1 MADVHPDCQVKV
13 AVLEERIENFE
24 RLFLR
29 LDAAIDKIAEVNN
42 NVSKVLA
49 VHEERLGKQEKVDE
63 VLFHK
68 IDQLR
73 AAMDR
78 DHEGVLQRLQLLER
92 KLWGALGGIAV
103 VAFMGGG
110 GPGMVMKIL
119 QADAGRVMIDT
130 PQLASLELHRHKV
143 HQPGLSTA
151 NQVR

>member
-13 AVLEERIENFE
+13 AVLEERIDNFE

-49 VHEERLGKQEKVDE
+49 VHEERLSKQEKVDE
-63 VLFHK
+63 VLFDK

-73 AAMDR
+73 ITMDR
-78 DHEGVLQRLQLLER
+78 DHASVLQRIQVLER
-92 KLWGALGGIAV
+92 KLWSAVGGVAV
-103 VAFMGGG
+103 LAFMGGG
-110 GPGMVMKIL
+110 GPGVVMKML
-119 QADAGRVMIDT
+119 QADAGRVMMNT
-130 PQLASLELHRHKV
+130 PQLASIELHRHQV

-151 NQVR
+151 NKVR

>member
-1 MADVHPDCQVKV
+1 MDVHPDCQIKV
-13 AVLEERIENFE
+13 AVLEERIDNFE
-24 RLFLR
+24 KVFVR
-29 LDAAIDKIAEVNN
+29 LDTAIDKIVEVNS
-42 NVSKVLA
+42 NVSRILA
-49 VHEERLGKQEKVDE
+49 VHEERLIKQEKIDE
-63 VLFHK
+63 VLFDK

-73 AAMDR
+73 AQMDR

-92 KLWGALGGIAV
+92 KLWAALGGIAV

-130 PQLASLELHRHKV
+130 PQLASIELHRHQV

>member
-1 MADVHPDCQVKV
+1 MDDPNCEVKV
-13 AVLEERIENFE
+13 AVLTERIDNFE
-24 RLFLR
+24 RVFTR
-29 LDAAIDKIAEVNN
+29 LDTAIDKIVEVNN
-42 NVSKVLA
+42 SVCKMLA
-49 VHEERLGKQEKVDE
+49 VHEERLSKQEKVDE

-103 VAFMGGG
+103 VAFLGGG

-119 QADAGRVMIDT
+119 QADAGRVMMDT
-130 PQLASLELHRHKV
+130 PQMASLELHRHQV

>member
-1 MADVHPDCQVKV
+1 MEKSNCDIKV

-49 VHEERLGKQEKVDE
+49 VHEERLVKQEKVDE
-63 VLFHK
+63 VLFNK

-73 AAMDR
+73 SAMDR

-92 KLWGALGGIAV
+92 KLWGALGGVAV
-103 VAFMGGG
+103 LAFLGSGGS
-110 GPGMVMKIL
+110 GMVMKIL
-119 QADAGRVMIDT
+119 RSDTGRGMIDT
-130 PQLASLELHRHKV
+130 PQIATIELHRHQV
-143 HQPGLSTA
+143 HQPGLSKA
-151 NQVR
+151 YQVR

>member
-1 MADVHPDCQVKV
+1 MDDPNCEVKV
-13 AVLEERIENFE
+13 AVLAERIDNFE
-24 RLFLR
+24 KVFAR
-29 LDAAIDKIAEVNN
+29 LDTAIDKIVEVNS
-42 NVSKVLA
+42 NVSRMLA

-63 VLFHK
+63 VLFNK

-143 HQPGLSTA
+143 HQPGLSSTDK
-151 NQVR
+151 VR

>member
-1 MADVHPDCQVKV
+1 MDDPNCEVKV
-13 AVLEERIENFE
+13 AVLTERIDNFE
-24 RLFLR
+24 RVFTR
-29 LDAAIDKIAEVNN
+29 LDTAIDKIVEVNN
-42 NVSKVLA
+42 SVCKMLA
-49 VHEERLGKQEKVDE
+49 VHEERLSKQEKVDE

-103 VAFMGGG
+103 VAFLGGG

-119 QADAGRVMIDT
+119 QADAGRVMMDT
-130 PQLASLELHRHKV
+130 PQMASIELHRHQV

-151 NQVR
+151 HQVR

>member
-1 MADVHPDCQVKV
+1 MEKSNCDIKV

-63 VLFHK
+63 VLFNK
-68 IDQLR
+68 IDELR
-73 AAMDR
+73 SAMDR

-92 KLWGALGGIAV
+92 KLWGALGGVAV
-103 VAFMGGG
+103 LAFLGSGGS
-110 GPGMVMKIL
+110 GMVMKIL
-119 QADAGRVMIDT
+119 QSDAGRGMIST
-130 PQLASLELHRHKV
+130 PPIAAIELHRHQV
-143 HQPGLSTA
+143 HQPGLSKA
-151 NQVR
+151 LQVR

>member
-49 VHEERLGKQEKVDE
+49 VHEERLSKQEKVDE
-63 VLFHK
+63 VLFNK

-73 AAMDR
+73 IAMDR
-78 DHEGVLQRLQLLER
+78 DHASVLQRIQVLER
-92 KLWGALGGIAV
+92 KLWSALGGVAV
-103 VAFMGGG
+103 LAFMGGG
-110 GPGMVMKIL
+110 GPGVVMKML
-119 QADAGRVMIDT
+119 QADAGRVMMNT
-130 PQLASLELHRHKV
+130 PQLASIELHRHQV

>member
-1 MADVHPDCQVKV
+1 MEKSNCDIKV
-13 AVLEERIENFE
+13 AVLEERIDNFE

-63 VLFHK
+63 VLFDK

-73 AAMDR
+73 SAMDR

-92 KLWGALGGIAV
+92 KLWGALGGVAV
-103 VAFMGGG
+103 LAFLGSGGS
-110 GPGMVMKIL
+110 GMVMKIL
-119 QADAGRVMIDT
+119 QSDAGRGMIST
-130 PQLASLELHRHKV
+130 PPIAAIELHRHQV
-143 HQPGLSTA
+143 HQPGLSKA
-151 NQVR
+151 LQVR

>member
-13 AVLEERIENFE
+13 AVLEERIDNFE

-49 VHEERLGKQEKVDE
+49 VHEERLSKQEKVDE
-63 VLFHK
+63 VLFDK

-73 AAMDR
+73 ITMDR
-78 DHEGVLQRLQLLER
+78 DHASVLQRIQVLER
-92 KLWGALGGIAV
+92 KLWSAVGGVAV
-103 VAFMGGG
+103 LAFMGGG
-110 GPGMVMKIL
+110 GPGVVMKML
-119 QADAGRVMIDT
+119 QADAGRVMMNT
-130 PQLASLELHRHKV
+130 PQLASIELHRHQV

>member
-1 MADVHPDCQVKV
+1 MEDPNCEVKV
-13 AVLEERIENFE
+13 AVLAERIDNFE
-24 RLFLR
+24 KVFAR
-29 LDAAIDKIAEVNN
+29 LDTAIDKIVEVNS
-42 NVSKVLA
+42 NVSRMLA

-63 VLFHK
+63 VLFNK

-119 QADAGRVMIDT
+119 QADAGHVMMDT
-130 PQLASLELHRHKV
+130 PQMASIELHRHQV

-151 NQVR
+151 HQVR

>member
-1 MADVHPDCQVKV
+1 MQRDDCEIKV
-13 AVLEERIENFE
+13 AVLEERIDNFE
-24 RLFLR
+24 RLILR
-29 LDAAIDKIAEVNN
+29 LDTAIDKIAEVNS

-49 VHEERLGKQEKVDE
+49 VHEERLTKQEKIDE
-63 VLFHK
+63 VLFDK

-73 AAMDR
+73 AQMDR
-78 DHEGVLQRLQLLER
+78 DHEGVFQRLQLLER

-103 VAFMGGG
+103 VAFLGGG

-119 QADAGRVMIDT
+119 QADAGRVMMDT
-130 PQLASLELHRHKV
+130 PQMASIELHRHQV

>member
-1 MADVHPDCQVKV
+1 MEKSNCDIKV
-13 AVLEERIENFE
+13 AVLEERIDNFE

-63 VLFHK
+63 VLFDK

-73 AAMDR
+73 SAMDR

-92 KLWGALGGIAV
+92 KLWGALGGVAV
-103 VAFMGGG
+103 LAFLGSGGS
-110 GPGMVMKIL
+110 GMVMKIL
-119 QADAGRVMIDT
+119 QSDAGRGMIST
-130 PQLASLELHRHKV
+130 PPIAAIELHRHQV
-143 HQPGLSTA
+143 HQPGLSKA
-151 NQVR
+151 FQVR